1 MKIQHRKD
9 MNIKLQAFENKLLK
23 IIIKAF
29 KNILPKILI
38 KAFQENIE
46 NSIW

>member
-1 MKIQHRKD
+1 

-38 KAFQENIE
+38 KTFQENIE
-46 NSIW
+46 NSIQ